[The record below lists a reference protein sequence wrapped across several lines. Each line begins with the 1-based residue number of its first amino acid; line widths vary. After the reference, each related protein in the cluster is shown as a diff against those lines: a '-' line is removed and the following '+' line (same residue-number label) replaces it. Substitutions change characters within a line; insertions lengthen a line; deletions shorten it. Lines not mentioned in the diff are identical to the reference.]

1 MLCLKKMYFLSKEMG
16 LNLRFIIHVIDIQ
29 YIMIIFDR
37 KYEIKLMHKKV
48 FKKIG
53 SKMSFAFIAFSNQFT
68 IHSTHKIA
76 NNYEGPI
83 IVCGFKLHSDLGT
96 SQCMNMKSLMHSL
109 LNTFYNY
116 NNNNT

>member
-1 MLCLKKMYFLSKEMG
+1 
-16 LNLRFIIHVIDIQ
+16 
-29 YIMIIFDR
+29 MIISNQ
-37 KYEIKLMHKKV
+37 KYEIKRMYIKV
-48 FKKIG
+48 FKKIV
-53 SKMSFAFIAFSNQFT
+53 SKMSLVFIAFSNQFT

-109 LNTFYNY
+109 LTTFYNY

>member
-1 MLCLKKMYFLSKEMG
+1 
-16 LNLRFIIHVIDIQ
+16 
-29 YIMIIFDR
+29 
-37 KYEIKLMHKKV
+37 MHKKV

-68 IHSTHKIA
+68 IRSTHKIA

-83 IVCGFKLHSDLGT
+83 IVCGFKLHSDLAT
-96 SQCMNMKSLMHSL
+96 SQYMNIKSLMHSL
-109 LNTFYNY
+109 LTTFYNY

>member
-1 MLCLKKMYFLSKEMG
+1 
-16 LNLRFIIHVIDIQ
+16 
-29 YIMIIFDR
+29 MIIFDQ
-37 KYEIKLMHKKV
+37 KYEIKLMQKKKV
-48 FKKIG
+48 FKKIV
-53 SKMSFAFIAFSNQFT
+53 SKMSLVFIAFSNQFT

-109 LNTFYNY
+109 LTTFYNY